1 MTHQPGTSV
10 SVQDVLNSQTRRTQH
25 GASFRLGYKW
35 LHDTLEAECAAV
47 AYGAPSGTALR
58 PKVTYALTDSWKVLA
73 GAELL
78 HGETA
83 SVFGL
88 MEQNSTGFAELR
100 WSF

>member
-1 MTHQPGTSV
+1 
-10 SVQDVLNSQTRRTQH
+10 
-25 GASFRLGYKW
+25 
-35 LHDTLEAECAAV
+35 
-47 AYGAPSGTALR
+47 
-58 PKVTYALTDSWKVLA
+58 VTYALTDSWKVLA